1 MIRLLRFAIAIIS
14 IVLILIFMTGL
25 FYPRAIAPF
34 AAFSFTI
41 DSIFSRFDLIEYL
54 IFGGMAIW
62 SVAARWYEKEKTVR
76 RLLFLVGSSGVLLCV
91 LKTLSESLSFDNQW
105 IGSIVLGVRYLLSIA
120 IFGFVVVAVRSKQTL

>member
-1 MIRLLRFAIAIIS
+1 MIRLLRYAIAIIS

-25 FYPRAIAPF
+25 FYSRTIAPF
-34 AAFSFTI
+34 AVFSFTI
-41 DSIFSRFDLIEYL
+41 DSIFSRFDLIEYF

-62 SVAARWYEKEKTVR
+62 SVAAWWYEKEKKVR

-91 LKTLSESLSFDNQW
+91 LKTLSENLSFDNQW

-120 IFGFVVVAVRSKQTL
+120 IFWFVVVAVRSKQTL